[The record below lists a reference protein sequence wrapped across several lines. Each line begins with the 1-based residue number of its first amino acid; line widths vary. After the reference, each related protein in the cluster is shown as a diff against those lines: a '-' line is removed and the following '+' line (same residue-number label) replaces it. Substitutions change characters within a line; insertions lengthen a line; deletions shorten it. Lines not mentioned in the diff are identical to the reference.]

1 MSINGEERS
10 KIRGWAD
17 SVIREIK
24 EAFGIR
30 SPSAV
35 MRDEVGKNIAL
46 GVANGIYENDKEV
59 VKQFKLMLDK
69 LKYMRDTDV
78 ISEDEYYRGLE
89 RLRDSYFSVG
99 TQQWQKY
106 TAEIYRHQREVLEE
120 ERAEIEQMY
129 NDVSAYA
136 VRRMDEVIAKQQ
148 SYSDE
153 LKRTGELFDVNTA
166 TINGVKYS
174 YYSMHD
180 LDADIEKLKEYGN
193 LLAEIRRRGEGLGLE
208 NSETEE
214 FLAEIR
220 DLDTDEASEFMRLLL
235 RSDDAGFTSYIKLWN
250 EKNATAEAVSAREYK
265 SEFDGAVSDA
275 YSNMCEKL
283 KAAGYEI
290 PEDFYVSGSISAQNF
305 GEAFTEELDNQLE
318 AIRMKIAEFSEKLS
332 LSADLGTAGGVVYNN
347 ETSYNISAADAGDT
361 VEQIRRY
368 ETVKRLSG
376 IG

>member
-106 TAEIYRHQREVLEE
+106 TAEIYRHQKEVLEE

-153 LKRTGELFDVNTA
+153 LKRTGALFDVNTA

-180 LDADIEKLKEYGN
+180 FDADIEKLREYGN

-220 DLDTDEASEFMRLLL
+220 DLDTDEASEFMRVLL
-235 RSDDAGFTSYIKLWN
+235 RSDDTGFASYIKLWN
-250 EKNATAEAVSAREYK
+250 EKNAAAEAVSAREYK